1 MYKSGQPQLLSRA
14 SHCRIIIVPRSIT
27 IIYVSIN
34 LFKAFVEYYSGY
46 RYSHC
51 RLGISAHKSSAT
63 QVDDGKFC
71 AAVIAILCATILN
84 RTPSNYELILTPFAA
99 FIAAQQQ
106 PELYRAMLMNV
117 FLFFPLG
124 LTLSNALP
132 RKWHR
137 WGRIALTTF
146 VGCILSVGIEY
157 TQYRYALGMVE
168 VDDVIC
174 NTLGAFIGSTS
185 LLIAH
190 AIEKHK
196 ERAWHTNMTL
206 TATERQFLHIAKAAV
221 SGGEVTAENVDWPAV
236 FTLANQQK
244 LLPILFEAVRK
255 TPAAA
260 ENAALFAA
268 VKQQVIAQVLHQ
280 TMRASE
286 FADLYQKLRAAGLHP
301 IVVKGQLCSRLYPQT
316 DHRISADDDLY
327 IPDAEFMACHE
338 QLLANGLTTDTPAD
352 ELPTADEVSYTK
364 DGSPLYIELHR
375 HLFDSAEDA
384 HDELNHF
391 FADLNPVEIDGL
403 LAMPPHEHLLYL
415 ILHAY
420 KHFVRSGI
428 GLRQFCDIGLWAR
441 AYHVEIDWQR
451 LHEQCESVHAATF
464 AAAAFC
470 IAREYLG
477 IDFDLPTPW
486 DASIDAEPLLHD
498 TLCGGVYGSN
508 DLTRLHSSTVTLN
521 AVKASRTGEK
531 SSVLSTV
538 FPKREYLERR
548 YPYLKKRPYLLPVA
562 WAQRI
567 AHYASEKQ
575 SGADNSASGSIK
587 LAKERIELMKRYGI
601 MD

>member
-1 MYKSGQPQLLSRA
+1 MLLSLLLLWPMLCQRVGERRRVLLNTA
-14 SHCRIIIVPRSIT
+14 LACVAAFIILYT
-27 IIYVSIN
+27 
-34 LFKAFVEYYSGY
+34 
-46 RYSHC
+46 
-51 RLGISAHKSSAT
+51 
-63 QVDDGKFC
+63 
-71 AAVIAILCATILN
+71 TILT
-84 RTPSNYELILTPFAA
+84 RTPGVPEAILTPFASLT
-99 FIAAQQQ
+99 AARQQ
-106 PELYRAMLMNV
+106 PELYREMLMNV

-137 WGRIALTTF
+137 WLRIILITLIGCAL
-146 VGCILSVGIEY
+146 SAGIEY
-157 TQYRYALGMVE
+157 TQYRYALGLAE
-168 VDDVIC
+168 TDDVIC
-174 NTLGAFIGSTS
+174 NTLGAFLGAAS
-185 LLIAH
+185 LLAAH

-206 TATERQFLHIAKAAV
+206 TATERQFLHIAKAAA
-221 SGGEVTAENVDWPAV
+221 SDGEFPAESVDWPAV
-236 FTLANQQK
+236 FALAGQQK
-244 LLPILFEAVRK
+244 LLPIVFEAVRK

-280 TMRASE
+280 TVRASE
-286 FADLYQKLRAAGLHP
+286 FAALYQTLRAAGLHP
-301 IVVKGQLCSRLYPQT
+301 VVVKGQLCSRLYPLK

-327 IPDAEFMACHE
+327 IPDAGFMACHE
-338 QLLANGLTTDTPAD
+338 QLLANGLATDTPAD

-364 DGSPLYIELHR
+364 NGSPLYIELHR

-391 FADLNPVEIDGL
+391 FADLNPVEIDGF

-428 GLRQFCDIGLWAR
+428 GLRQFCDIVLWAR
-441 AYHVEIDWQR
+441 EYHAKIDWQR
-451 LHEQCESVHAATF
+451 LYDQCASVHAVTF
-464 AAAAFC
+464 AAAAFR
-470 IAREYLG
+470 IARDYLS
-477 IDFDLPTPW
+477 IDFDLSAPW
-486 DASIDAEPLLHD
+486 DDSIDVEPLLHD

-508 DLTRLHSSTVTLN
+508 DYTRLHSSTVTLN

-531 SSVLSTV
+531 SNVLSTV

-548 YPYLKKRPYLLPVA
+548 YPYLKKRPYMLPVA
-562 WAQRI
+562 WVQRI

-575 SGADNSASGSIK
+575 SGADSSASGSIK

>member
-1 MYKSGQPQLLSRA
+1 MLLSLLLLWPMLCQR
-14 SHCRIIIVPRSIT
+14 V
-27 IIYVSIN
+27 
-34 LFKAFVEYYSGY
+34 
-46 RYSHC
+46 
-51 RLGISAHKSSAT
+51 
-63 QVDDGKFC
+63 GKRRRVLLNTALAC
-71 AAVIAILCATILN
+71 AAAFIILYATILT
-84 RTPSNYELILTPFAA
+84 RTPGVPAVILTPFASLT
-99 FIAAQQQ
+99 AARVQ
-106 PELYRAMLMNV
+106 PELYREMLMNV
-117 FLFFPLG
+117 FLLFPLG

-137 WGRIALTTF
+137 WGKIALTTLA
-146 VGCILSVGIEY
+146 GCILSAGIEY
-157 TQYRYALGMVE
+157 AQYRYALGMAE

-174 NTLGAFIGSTS
+174 NTLGAFLDSTS

-206 TATERQFLHIAKAAV
+206 TTTERQFLHIAKAAV
-221 SGGEVTAENVDWPAV
+221 SSGELPAENVDWPAI

-255 TPAAA
+255 MPAAE
-260 ENAALFAA
+260 ENAALFA
-268 VKQQVIAQVLHQ
+268 VTKQQVIGQVLNQ
-280 TMRASE
+280 TVRSAE
-286 FADLYQKLRAAGLHP
+286 FSDVYHKLRSAGLHP
-301 IVVKGQLCSRLYPQT
+301 IVVKGQLCSRLYPLK
-316 DHRISADDDLY
+316 DHRISADDDLL
-327 IPDAEFMACHE
+327 IPDGEFFACHE
-338 QLLANGLTTDTPAD
+338 QLLANGLTTDTPVD
-352 ELPTADEVSYTK
+352 ELATADEVSYTK
-364 DGSPLYIELHR
+364 NGSPLYIELHR

-391 FADLNPVEIDGL
+391 FTDLKPIEVDGF

-415 ILHAY
+415 LLHAY

-428 GLRQFCDIGLWAR
+428 GLRQFCDIGLWAWE
-441 AYHVEIDWQR
+441 YHDEIDWQR
-451 LHEQCESVHAATF
+451 LRKQCKSVHAATF
-464 AAAAFC
+464 AAAAFR
-470 IAREYLG
+470 IVRDYLG
-477 IDFDLPTPW
+477 IDFDLPAPW
-486 DASIDAEPLLHD
+486 SDAVDAEPLLHD
-498 TLCGGVYGSN
+498 SLCGGVYGSN

-531 SSVLSTV
+531 SSVLRTV

-562 WAQRI
+562 WVQRI

-575 SGADNSASGSIK
+575 SGAGNSASGSIK

>member
-1 MYKSGQPQLLSRA
+1 MMRHIYALPLHMVIILMLALLIVWAMLSLHKNQKKRT
-14 SHCRIIIVPRSIT
+14 IINLVLCSIT
-27 IIYVSIN
+27 A
-34 LFKAFVEYYSGY
+34 L
-46 RYSHC
+46 
-51 RLGISAHKSSAT
+51 T
-63 QVDDGKFC
+63 
-71 AAVIAILCATILN
+71 ILYATILT
-84 RTPSNYELILTPFAA
+84 RTPGDYKPILTPFAT
-99 FIAAQQQ
+99 FTAALQQ
-106 PELYRAMLMNV
+106 PELYREMLMNI

-137 WGRIALTTF
+137 WGRIALTTL
-146 VGCILSVGIEY
+146 VGCALSAGIEY
-157 TQYRYALGMVE
+157 TQYRYALGMAE

-174 NTLGAFIGSTS
+174 NTLGAFLGSTS

-221 SGGEVTAENVDWPAV
+221 SGGALPAENVDWPAV

-255 TPAAA
+255 MPAAE
-260 ENAALFAA
+260 ENVALFA
-268 VKQQVIAQVLHQ
+268 VTKQQVIGQVLNQ
-280 TMRASE
+280 TVRSAE
-286 FADLYQKLRAAGLHP
+286 FSDLYHKLRSAGLHP
-301 IVVKGQLCSRLYPQT
+301 IVVKGQLCSRLYPLK

-338 QLLANGLTTDTPAD
+338 QLLANGLTTDTPVD
-352 ELPTADEVSYTK
+352 ELATADEVSYTK
-364 DGSPLYIELHR
+364 NGSPLYIELHR

-391 FADLNPVEIDGL
+391 FTDINPVETDGF
-403 LAMPPHEHLLYL
+403 LAMPPHVHLLYL
-415 ILHAY
+415 LLHAC

-464 AAAAFC
+464 AAAAFR
-470 IAREYLG
+470 IARDYLG
-477 IDFDLPTPW
+477 IEFDLPMPW

-531 SSVLSTV
+531 SSVLRTL

-562 WAQRI
+562 WVQRL

-587 LAKERIELMKRYGI
+587 LGKERIELMKRYGI
-601 MD
+601 MN

>member
-1 MYKSGQPQLLSRA
+1 MLLSLLLLWPMLCQRVGE
-14 SHCRIIIVPRSIT
+14 RRRV
-27 IIYVSIN
+27 
-34 LFKAFVEYYSGY
+34 LFNTV
-46 RYSHC
+46 
-51 RLGISAHKSSAT
+51 LT
-63 QVDDGKFC
+63 C
-71 AAVIAILCATILN
+71 AAAFIILYATILT
-84 RTPSNYELILTPFAA
+84 RIPGVPEAILTPFASLT
-99 FIAAQQQ
+99 AARQQ
-106 PELYRAMLMNV
+106 PEIYREMLMNV

-137 WGRIALTTF
+137 WLRIIFTTL
-146 VGCILSVGIEY
+146 VGCALSAGIEY
-157 TQYRYALGMVE
+157 AQYRYALGLAE
-168 VDDVIC
+168 TDDVIC

-190 AIEKHK
+190 AIEKYR
-196 ERAWHTNMTL
+196 ERVWHTNMTL
-206 TATERQFLHIAKAAV
+206 TTTETQFLHIAKAAI
-221 SGGEVTAENVDWPAV
+221 SGGDLPAEKVDWPAI

-255 TPAAA
+255 MPAAE

-301 IVVKGQLCSRLYPQT
+301 VVVKGQLCSRLYPLK

-352 ELPTADEVSYTK
+352 ELATADEVSYTK
-364 DGSPLYIELHR
+364 NGSPLYIELHR

-391 FADLNPVEIDGL
+391 FADLNPVEIDGF

-415 ILHAY
+415 LLHAY

-441 AYHVEIDWQR
+441 AYHGEIDWQR
-451 LHEQCESVHAATF
+451 LHEQCESVHAAAF
-464 AAAAFC
+464 AAAAFR
-470 IAREYLG
+470 IARDYLG
-477 IDFDLPTPW
+477 IEFDLPAPW
-486 DASIDAEPLLHD
+486 DGSIDVEPLLHD
-498 TLCGGVYGSN
+498 SLCGGVYGSN

-538 FPKREYLERR
+538 FPKREYLEHR

-562 WAQRI
+562 WAQRL

-575 SGADNSASGSIK
+575 SGAGNSASGSIK
-587 LAKERIELMKRYGI
+587 LAKERIELMKRYDI

>member
-1 MYKSGQPQLLSRA
+1 MRHIYAIPLHMVIFLMLALL
-14 SHCRIIIVPRSIT
+14 IVWAMLSLHQNQRKRSIINAVLCFIT
-27 IIYVSIN
+27 ALIILY
-34 LFKAFVEYYSGY
+34 
-46 RYSHC
+46 
-51 RLGISAHKSSAT
+51 
-63 QVDDGKFC
+63 
-71 AAVIAILCATILN
+71 ATILT
-84 RTPSNYELILTPFAA
+84 RSAGVPEVILTPFASLT
-99 FIAAQQQ
+99 AARIQ
-106 PELYRAMLMNV
+106 PEIYREMLMNV

-137 WGRIALTTF
+137 WGRIALTTL
-146 VGCILSVGIEY
+146 VGCILSAGIEY
-157 TQYRYALGMVE
+157 VQYRYALGMAE
-168 VDDVIC
+168 ADDVIC
-174 NTLGAFIGSTS
+174 NTMGAFIGSTS

-190 AIEKHK
+190 AIEKSR
-196 ERAWHTNMTL
+196 ERVRHTNMTL
-206 TATERQFLHIAKAAV
+206 TTTETQFLHIAKAAI
-221 SGGEVTAENVDWPAV
+221 SGGDLPAEKVDWPAI

-255 TPAAA
+255 MPAA
-260 ENAALFAA
+260 EGNTALFAMT
-268 VKQQVIAQVLHQ
+268 KQQVIGQVLNQ
-280 TMRASE
+280 TVRTAE
-286 FADLYQKLRAAGLHP
+286 FADLYRQLRAAGLHP
-301 IVVKGQLCSRLYPQT
+301 VVVKGQLCSRLYPLK

-338 QLLANGLTTDTPAD
+338 QLLANGLRTDTPAD
-352 ELPTADEVSYTK
+352 ELSTTDEVSYTK
-364 DGSPLYIELHR
+364 NGSPLYIELHR

-391 FADLNPVEIDGL
+391 FADLKPVEIDGF

-441 AYHVEIDWQR
+441 AYHDEIDWQI
-451 LHEQCESVHAATF
+451 LHDQCASVHAATF
-464 AAAAFC
+464 AAAAFR
-470 IAREYLG
+470 IAKDYLG
-477 IDFDLPTPW
+477 IEFDLPAPW
-486 DASIDAEPLLHD
+486 DGSIDVEPLLHD
-498 TLCGGVYGSN
+498 SLCGGVYGSN

-538 FPKREYLERR
+538 FPKREYLEHR

-562 WAQRI
+562 WAQRL

-575 SGADNSASGSIK
+575 SGAGNSASGSIK
-587 LAKERIELMKRYGI
+587 LAKERIELMKRYDI
-601 MD
+601 LD

>member
-1 MYKSGQPQLLSRA
+1 MPTAALILLCMAVLWPFFSVRTKSYGWS
-14 SHCRIIIVPRSIT
+14 IINFS
-27 IIYVSIN
+27 
-34 LFKAFVEYYSGY
+34 LF
-46 RYSHC
+46 
-51 RLGISAHKSSAT
+51 LGSLT
-63 QVDDGKFC
+63 F
-71 AAVIAILCATILN
+71 ILFATILT
-84 RTPSNYELILTPFAA
+84 RTPGDYEAILTPFASLT
-99 FIAAQQQ
+99 AARIQ
-106 PELYRAMLMNV
+106 PELYREMLMNV

-137 WGRIALTTF
+137 WLRIILTTL
-146 VGCILSVGIEY
+146 VGCALSAGIEY
-157 TQYRYALGMVE
+157 AQYRYVLGMAE

-185 LLIAH
+185 LLIAP

-221 SGGEVTAENVDWPAV
+221 SGGEIPAESVDWPAV
-236 FTLANQQK
+236 FALAGQQK

-255 TPAAA
+255 MPAAE
-260 ENAALFAA
+260 ENAVLFA
-268 VKQQVIAQVLHQ
+268 VTKQQVIGQVLNQ
-280 TMRASE
+280 TVRSSE
-286 FADLYQKLRAAGLHP
+286 FADLYRKLRSAGLHP
-301 IVVKGQLCSRLYPQT
+301 IVVKGQLCSRLYPLK
-316 DHRISADDDLY
+316 DHRISADDDIY

-338 QLLANGLTTDTPAD
+338 QLLANGLRTGTPAD
-352 ELPTADEVSYTK
+352 ELASADEVPYTK

-391 FADLNPVEIDGL
+391 FADLNPVEIDGF
-403 LAMPPHEHLLYL
+403 LAMLPHEHLLYL

-441 AYHVEIDWQR
+441 AYHGEIDWQR

-464 AAAAFC
+464 AAAAFR
-470 IAREYLG
+470 IARDYLD
-477 IDFDLPTPW
+477 IEFDLPAPW
-486 DASIDAEPLLHD
+486 SEAVDVEPLLHD
-498 TLCGGVYGSN
+498 SLCGGVYGSN

-531 SSVLSTV
+531 SSVLRAV

-567 AHYASEKQ
+567 AHYAGEKKT
-575 SGADNSASGSIK
+575 GADSSASGSIK

-601 MD
+601 MN

>member
-1 MYKSGQPQLLSRA
+1 MA
-14 SHCRIIIVPRSIT
+14 
-27 IIYVSIN
+27 N
-34 LFKAFVEYYSGY
+34 FV
-46 RYSHC
+46 
-51 RLGISAHKSSAT
+51 L
-63 QVDDGKFC
+63 FC
-71 AAVIAILCATILN
+71 AAVIAILYATILN
-84 RTPSNYELILTPFAA
+84 RTPGNYELILTPFAT
-99 FIAAQQQ
+99 FTAAQQQ
-106 PELYRAMLMNV
+106 PELYREMLMNV

-137 WGRIALTTF
+137 WGRIAFTTLI
-146 VGCILSVGIEY
+146 GCILSAGIEY
-157 TQYRYALGMVE
+157 AQYRCALGLAE
-168 VDDVIC
+168 TDDVIC
-174 NTLGAFIGSTS
+174 NTLGAFLGAVS
-185 LLIAH
+185 LLAAH
-190 AIEKHK
+190 AIEKHR
-196 ERAWHTNMTL
+196 ERVRHTNMTL
-206 TATERQFLHIAKAAV
+206 TTTETQFLHIAKAAV
-221 SGGEVTAENVDWPAV
+221 SGGDLPAEKVDWPAI

-244 LLPILFEAVRK
+244 LLPILFEAARA
-255 TPAAA
+255 TPAAG
-260 ENAALFAA
+260 ENAALFA
-268 VKQQVIAQVLHQ
+268 VTKQQVIGQVLNQ
-280 TMRASE
+280 TVRSAE
-286 FADLYQKLRAAGLHP
+286 FADLYRKLRSAGLHP
-301 IVVKGQLCSRLYPQT
+301 IVVKGQLCSRLYPLK

-327 IPDAEFMACHE
+327 IPDAEFMTCHE
-338 QLLANGLTTDTPAD
+338 QLLVNGLTTDTSAD

-391 FADLNPVEIDGL
+391 FADLKPVETDGF

-464 AAAAFC
+464 AAAAFR
-470 IAREYLG
+470 IARDYLG
-477 IDFDLPTPW
+477 IDFDLPMPW
-486 DASIDAEPLLHD
+486 DASIDVEPLLHD

-521 AVKASRTGEK
+521 AVKASRTGAK
-531 SSVLSTV
+531 SSVLRTV

-562 WAQRI
+562 WVQRL

-575 SGADNSASGSIK
+575 SGADSSASGSIK

>member
-1 MYKSGQPQLLSRA
+1 MLLLVMTALLLLWPMLCQWVGDRRRVLLNTVLA
-14 SHCRIIIVPRSIT
+14 CVAAFIILYT
-27 IIYVSIN
+27 
-34 LFKAFVEYYSGY
+34 
-46 RYSHC
+46 
-51 RLGISAHKSSAT
+51 
-63 QVDDGKFC
+63 
-71 AAVIAILCATILN
+71 TILT
-84 RTPSNYELILTPFAA
+84 RTPGVPAVILTPFAT
-99 FIAAQQQ
+99 FTAARVQ
-106 PELYRAMLMNV
+106 PELYREMLMNV

-137 WGRIALTTF
+137 WLRIILTTL
-146 VGCILSVGIEY
+146 VGCALSAGIEY
-157 TQYRYALGMVE
+157 AQHRYALGMAE

-174 NTLGAFIGSTS
+174 NTLGTFVGSTS
-185 LLIAH
+185 LLVAH
-190 AIEKHK
+190 AIEKSR
-196 ERAWHTNMTL
+196 ERVRHTNMTL
-206 TATERQFLHIAKAAV
+206 TTTETQFLHIAKAAI
-221 SGGEVTAENVDWPAV
+221 SGGDLPAEKADWPAI

-255 TPAAA
+255 TPAA
-260 ENAALFAA
+260 EGNTALFAMT
-268 VKQQVIAQVLHQ
+268 KQQVIGQVLNQ
-280 TMRASE
+280 TVRTAE
-286 FADLYQKLRAAGLHP
+286 FADLYRQLRAAGLHP
-301 IVVKGQLCSRLYPQT
+301 VVVKGQLCSRLYPLK

-338 QLLANGLTTDTPAD
+338 QLLANGLRTDTPAD
-352 ELPTADEVSYTK
+352 ELSTTDEVSYTK
-364 DGSPLYIELHR
+364 NGSPLYIELHR

-384 HDELNHF
+384 HDKLNHF
-391 FADLNPVEIDGL
+391 FADLKPVEIDGF

-441 AYHVEIDWQR
+441 AYHDEIDWQI
-451 LHEQCESVHAATF
+451 LHDQCASVHAATF
-464 AAAAFC
+464 AAAAFR
-470 IAREYLG
+470 IAKDYLG
-477 IDFDLPTPW
+477 IAFDLSTPW
-486 DASIDAEPLLHD
+486 DASIDVEPLLHD

-538 FPKREYLERR
+538 FPKREYLEHR

-562 WAQRI
+562 WAQRL
-567 AHYASEKQ
+567 AHYAGEKKT
-575 SGADNSASGSIK
+575 GADSSASGSIK
-587 LAKERIELMKRYGI
+587 LAKERIELMKRYDI

>member
-1 MYKSGQPQLLSRA
+1 MNPWAVCILLLSLLLLWPMLCQRVGE
-14 SHCRIIIVPRSIT
+14 RR
-27 IIYVSIN
+27 
-34 LFKAFVEYYSGY
+34 
-46 RYSHC
+46 
-51 RLGISAHKSSAT
+51 
-63 QVDDGKFC
+63 QVLLNTALAC
-71 AAVIAILCATILN
+71 AAAFIILYATILT
-84 RTPSNYELILTPFAA
+84 RTPGVSAAILTPFASLT
-99 FIAAQQQ
+99 AARVQ
-106 PELYRAMLMNV
+106 PELYREMLMNV

-137 WGRIALTTF
+137 WGRIILTTL
-146 VGCILSVGIEY
+146 VGCALSAGIEY
-157 TQYRYALGMVE
+157 AQYRYALGLAE
-168 VDDVIC
+168 TDDVIC
-174 NTLGAFIGSTS
+174 NTLGAFLGAAS
-185 LLIAH
+185 LLAAH

-221 SGGEVTAENVDWPAV
+221 SGGELPAENVDWPAI
-236 FTLANQQK
+236 FALANQQK
-244 LLPILFEAVRK
+244 LLPIVFEAVRK
-255 TPAAA
+255 TPAAE
-260 ENAALFAA
+260 ENAALFA
-268 VKQQVIAQVLHQ
+268 VTKQQVIGQVLNQ
-280 TMRASE
+280 TVRASA
-286 FADLYQKLRAAGLHP
+286 FAALYQTLRAAGLHP
-301 IVVKGQLCSRLYPQT
+301 IVVKGQLCSRLYPLK

-327 IPDAEFMACHE
+327 TPDAEFMACHE
-338 QLLANGLTTDTPAD
+338 QFLTNGLRTDTPAD
-352 ELPTADEVSYTK
+352 ELATADEVSYTK
-364 DGSPLYIELHR
+364 NGSPLYIELHR

-415 ILHAY
+415 LLHAY

-441 AYHVEIDWQR
+441 AYHGEIDWQR

-464 AAAAFC
+464 AAAAFR
-470 IAREYLG
+470 IARDYLG
-477 IDFDLPTPW
+477 IEFDLPAPW
-486 DASIDAEPLLHD
+486 SDAIDVEPLLHD
-498 TLCGGVYGSN
+498 SLCGGVYGSN

-531 SSVLSTV
+531 SNVLRTV

-548 YPYLKKRPYLLPVA
+548 YPYLKKRPYMLPVA
-562 WAQRI
+562 WVQRI

-575 SGADNSASGSIK
+575 SGADSSASGSIK

>member
-1 MYKSGQPQLLSRA
+1 MA
-14 SHCRIIIVPRSIT
+14 
-27 IIYVSIN
+27 N
-34 LFKAFVEYYSGY
+34 LV
-46 RYSHC
+46 
-51 RLGISAHKSSAT
+51 L
-63 QVDDGKFC
+63 FC
-71 AAVIAILCATILN
+71 AAVIAILYATILT
-84 RTPSNYELILTPFAA
+84 RTPGVPAVILTPFAA
-99 FIAAQQQ
+99 LAAARVQ

-137 WGRIALTTF
+137 WGRIILTAL
-146 VGCILSVGIEY
+146 VGCVLSAGIEY
-157 TQYRYALGMVE
+157 AQYRCALGLAE
-168 VDDVIC
+168 TDDVIC

-190 AIEKHK
+190 AIEKSR
-196 ERAWHTNMTL
+196 ERVRHTNMTL
-206 TATERQFLHIAKAAV
+206 TTTETQFLHIAKAAI
-221 SGGEVTAENVDWPAV
+221 SGGDLPAEKVDWPAV
-236 FTLANQQK
+236 FALAGQQK
-244 LLPILFEAVRK
+244 LLPILFEAARA
-255 TPAAA
+255 TPAAG
-260 ENAALFAA
+260 ENAVLFA
-268 VKQQVIAQVLHQ
+268 VTKQQVIGQVLNQ
-280 TMRASE
+280 TVRSAE
-286 FADLYQKLRAAGLHP
+286 FADLYRKLRSAGLHP

-316 DHRISADDDLY
+316 DHRISADDDLL
-327 IPDAEFMACHE
+327 IPDGEFFACHE

-352 ELPTADEVSYTK
+352 ELATADEVSYTK
-364 DGSPLYIELHR
+364 EGSPLYIELHR

-384 HDELNHF
+384 HDDLNHF
-391 FADLNPVEIDGL
+391 FADLNPVEIDGF

-415 ILHAY
+415 LLHAY

-441 AYHVEIDWQR
+441 AYHGEIDWQR

-464 AAAAFC
+464 AAAAFR
-470 IAREYLG
+470 IARDYLG
-477 IDFDLPTPW
+477 IEFDLPAPW
-486 DASIDAEPLLHD
+486 DGSIDVEPLLHD
-498 TLCGGVYGSN
+498 SLCGGVYGSN

-531 SSVLSTV
+531 SSVLRTV

-562 WAQRI
+562 WVQRI

-587 LAKERIELMKRYGI
+587 LGKERIELMKRYGI

>member
-1 MYKSGQPQLLSRA
+1 MINMLHYIYSRSFISIITFMALALAAWGALPAHVGARRWRCGNLILAALMTAAILYATLFSRA
-14 SHCRIIIVPRSIT
+14 EGST
-27 IIYVSIN
+27 
-34 LFKAFVEYYSGY
+34 G
-46 RYSHC
+46 
-51 RLGISAHKSSAT
+51 
-63 QVDDGKFC
+63 
-71 AAVIAILCATILN
+71 
-84 RTPSNYELILTPFAA
+84 LILTPFASLT
-99 FIAAQQQ
+99 AARIQ
-106 PELYRAMLMNV
+106 PEIYREMLMNV

-137 WGRIALTTF
+137 WGRIALTTL
-146 VGCILSVGIEY
+146 VGCALSAGIEY
-157 TQYRYALGMVE
+157 AQYRYALGLAE
-168 VDDVIC
+168 TDDVIC

-185 LLIAH
+185 LLIAP
-190 AIEKHK
+190 AIEKYR
-196 ERAWHTNMTL
+196 ERVWRTNMTL
-206 TATERQFLHIAKAAV
+206 TTIETQFLHIAKAAV
-221 SGGEVTAENVDWPAV
+221 SGGEVTAENADWPAV

-255 TPAAA
+255 MPAAE
-260 ENAALFAA
+260 ENAALFA
-268 VKQQVIAQVLHQ
+268 VTKQQVIGQVLNQ
-280 TMRASE
+280 TVRSSE
-286 FADLYQKLRAAGLHP
+286 FADLYRKLRSAGLHP
-301 IVVKGQLCSRLYPQT
+301 IVVKGQLCSRLYPLK

-327 IPDAEFMACHE
+327 IPDAEFMSCHE

-352 ELPTADEVSYTK
+352 ELPTADEVPYTK

-391 FADLNPVEIDGL
+391 FADLKPVEIDGF
-403 LAMPPHEHLLYL
+403 LAMPSHEHLLYL
-415 ILHAY
+415 LLHAY

-441 AYHVEIDWQR
+441 AYHAEIDWQR

-464 AAAAFC
+464 AAAAFR
-470 IAREYLG
+470 IARDYLG

-486 DASIDAEPLLHD
+486 DASIDVEPLLHD

-531 SSVLSTV
+531 SSVLRTV

-548 YPYLKKRPYLLPVA
+548 YLYLKKRPYLLPVA
-562 WAQRI
+562 WVQRLV
-567 AHYASEKQ
+567 HYASEKQ
-575 SGADNSASGSIK
+575 SGTDNSASGSIK
-587 LAKERIELMKRYGI
+587 LAKERIELMKRYDI

>member
-1 MYKSGQPQLLSRA
+1 MA
-14 SHCRIIIVPRSIT
+14 
-27 IIYVSIN
+27 N
-34 LFKAFVEYYSGY
+34 FV
-46 RYSHC
+46 
-51 RLGISAHKSSAT
+51 L
-63 QVDDGKFC
+63 FC
-71 AAVIAILCATILN
+71 AAVIAILYATILT
-84 RTPSNYELILTPFAA
+84 RTPGSYELILTPFAT
-99 FIAAQQQ
+99 FTAALQQ
-106 PELYRAMLMNV
+106 PELYREMLMNV

-137 WGRIALTTF
+137 WGKIALTTL
-146 VGCILSVGIEY
+146 VGCALSAGIEY
-157 TQYRYALGMVE
+157 AQYRCALGLAE
-168 VDDVIC
+168 TDDVIC

-185 LLIAH
+185 LLIAR
-190 AIEKHK
+190 AIEKSR
-196 ERAWHTNMTL
+196 ERVRHTNMTL
-206 TATERQFLHIAKAAV
+206 TTTETQFLHIVKAAI
-221 SGGEVTAENVDWPAV
+221 SGGDLPAEKVDWPAI

-244 LLPILFEAVRK
+244 LLPILFEAARK

-260 ENAALFAA
+260 ENATLFA
-268 VKQQVIAQVLHQ
+268 VTKQQVIGQVLHQ

-286 FADLYQKLRAAGLHP
+286 FADLYRKLRAAGLHP
-301 IVVKGQLCSRLYPQT
+301 VVVKGQLCSRLYPLK

-352 ELPTADEVSYTK
+352 ELASADEVSYTK
-364 DGSPLYIELHR
+364 EGSPLYIELHR

-391 FADLNPVEIDGL
+391 FADLKPVEIDGF

-428 GLRQFCDIGLWAR
+428 GLRQFCDIGLWAWE
-441 AYHVEIDWQR
+441 YHDEIDWQH
-451 LHEQCESVHAATF
+451 LYDQCASVHAATF
-464 AAAAFC
+464 AAAAFR
-470 IAREYLG
+470 IARDYLG
-477 IDFDLPTPW
+477 IDFDLPMPL

-531 SSVLSTV
+531 SSVLRTV

-562 WAQRI
+562 WVQRI

-587 LAKERIELMKRYGI
+587 LGKERIELMKRYGI

>member
-1 MYKSGQPQLLSRA
+1 MA
-14 SHCRIIIVPRSIT
+14 
-27 IIYVSIN
+27 N
-34 LFKAFVEYYSGY
+34 FV
-46 RYSHC
+46 
-51 RLGISAHKSSAT
+51 L
-63 QVDDGKFC
+63 FC
-71 AAVIAILCATILN
+71 AAVIAILYATILN
-84 RTPSNYELILTPFAA
+84 RTPGNYELILTPFAT
-99 FIAAQQQ
+99 FTAAQQQ
-106 PELYRAMLMNV
+106 PELYREMLMNV

-132 RKWHR
+132 QKWHR
-137 WGRIALTTF
+137 WGRIILTTLI
-146 VGCILSVGIEY
+146 GCILSAGIEY
-157 TQYRYALGMVE
+157 AQYRCALGLAE
-168 VDDVIC
+168 TDDVIC

-190 AIEKHK
+190 AIEKSR
-196 ERAWHTNMTL
+196 ERVRHTNMTL
-206 TATERQFLHIAKAAV
+206 TTTETQFLHIAKAAI
-221 SGGEVTAENVDWPAV
+221 SGGDLPAEKVDWPAV
-236 FTLANQQK
+236 FALAGQQK
-244 LLPILFEAVRK
+244 LLPILFEAARA
-255 TPAAA
+255 TPAAG
-260 ENAALFAA
+260 ENAVLFA
-268 VKQQVIAQVLHQ
+268 VTKQQVIGQVLNQ
-280 TMRASE
+280 TVRSAE
-286 FADLYQKLRAAGLHP
+286 FADLYRKLRSAGLHP

-316 DHRISADDDLY
+316 DHRISADDDLL
-327 IPDAEFMACHE
+327 IPDGEFMACHE
-338 QLLANGLTTDTPAD
+338 QLLTNGLTTDTPAD
-352 ELPTADEVSYTK
+352 ELASADEVSYTK
-364 DGSPLYIELHR
+364 KGSLLYIELHR
-375 HLFDSAEDA
+375 HLFDSSEDA
-384 HDELNHF
+384 HDDLNHF
-391 FADLNPVEIDGL
+391 FTDINPVETDGF

-470 IAREYLG
+470 IAGDYLG
-477 IDFDLPTPW
+477 IEFDLPAPW
-486 DASIDAEPLLHD
+486 DGSIDVEPLLHD

-538 FPKREYLERR
+538 FPKREYLEHR

-562 WAQRI
+562 WMQRI

-575 SGADNSASGSIK
+575 SGTDNSASGSIK
-587 LAKERIELMKRYGI
+587 LGKERIELMKRYGI

>member
-1 MYKSGQPQLLSRA
+1 MINMLHYIYSRSFISVITVMVLALAAWGALPARVGARRWRWGNLALMLLMTAATLYATLFSRA
-14 SHCRIIIVPRSIT
+14 EGST
-27 IIYVSIN
+27 
-34 LFKAFVEYYSGY
+34 G
-46 RYSHC
+46 
-51 RLGISAHKSSAT
+51 
-63 QVDDGKFC
+63 
-71 AAVIAILCATILN
+71 
-84 RTPSNYELILTPFAA
+84 LILAPFAA
-99 FIAAQQQ
+99 LAAARVQ
-106 PELYRAMLMNV
+106 PELYREMLMNI

-137 WGRIALTTF
+137 WGRITLTTL
-146 VGCILSVGIEY
+146 VGCALSAGIEY
-157 TQYRYALGMVE
+157 TQYRCALGLAE
-168 VDDVIC
+168 TDDVIC
-174 NTLGAFIGSTS
+174 NTLGAFLGSTS

-206 TATERQFLHIAKAAV
+206 TTTERQFLHIAKAAV
-221 SGGEVTAENVDWPAV
+221 SSGELPAENVDWPAV
-236 FTLANQQK
+236 FALAGQQK
-244 LLPILFEAVRK
+244 LLPIVFEAVRK
-255 TPAAA
+255 TPAAV
-260 ENAALFAA
+260 ENAPLFAA
-268 VKQQVIAQVLHQ
+268 VKQQVIAQVLNQ
-280 TMRASE
+280 TMRSAE
-286 FADLYQKLRAAGLHP
+286 FADLYRKLRAAGLYP
-301 IVVKGQLCSRLYPQT
+301 IVVKGQLCSRLYPLK

-352 ELPTADEVSYTK
+352 ELPTADEVPYTK
-364 DGSPLYIELHR
+364 GGSPLYIELHR

-391 FADLNPVEIDGL
+391 LADLNPVEIDGF
-403 LAMPPHEHLLYL
+403 LAMPSHEHLLYL

-428 GLRQFCDIGLWAR
+428 GVRQFCDIGLWAR
-441 AYHVEIDWQR
+441 AYHAEIDWQR

-464 AAAAFC
+464 AAAAFR
-470 IAREYLG
+470 IARDYLG
-477 IDFDLPTPW
+477 IDFDLPAPW
-486 DASIDAEPLLHD
+486 DASVDVEPLLHD

-531 SSVLSTV
+531 SSVLWTV

-562 WAQRI
+562 WVQRL

-575 SGADNSASGSIK
+575 SGAGNSASGSIK
-587 LAKERIELMKRYGI
+587 LAKERIELMKLYGV
-601 MD
+601 M

>member
-1 MYKSGQPQLLSRA
+1 MFQSIYSKPLSNIILAIVIAIVAWGYLRTKVQLRRWTMA
-14 SHCRIIIVPRSIT
+14 
-27 IIYVSIN
+27 N
-34 LFKAFVEYYSGY
+34 FV
-46 RYSHC
+46 
-51 RLGISAHKSSAT
+51 L
-63 QVDDGKFC
+63 FC
-71 AAVIAILCATILN
+71 AAVIAILYATILN
-84 RTPSNYELILTPFAA
+84 RTPGNYELILTPFAT
-99 FIAAQQQ
+99 FTAAQQQ
-106 PELYRAMLMNV
+106 PELYREMLMNV

-132 RKWHR
+132 QKWHR
-137 WGRIALTTF
+137 WGRIILTTF
-146 VGCILSVGIEY
+146 VGCILSAGIEY
-157 TQYRYALGMVE
+157 TQYRYALGMAE

-174 NTLGAFIGSTS
+174 NTLGAFLGATS
-185 LLIAH
+185 LLAAH

-206 TATERQFLHIAKAAV
+206 TTTETQFLHIAKAAI
-221 SGGEVTAENVDWPAV
+221 SGGDLPAEKVDWPAI

-244 LLPILFEAVRK
+244 LLPILFEAARA
-255 TPAAA
+255 TPAAG
-260 ENAALFAA
+260 ENAALFA
-268 VKQQVIAQVLHQ
+268 VTKQQVIGQVLNQ
-280 TMRASE
+280 TVRSAE
-286 FADLYQKLRAAGLHP
+286 FADLYHKLRAAGLHP
-301 IVVKGQLCSRLYPQT
+301 IVVKGQLCSRLYPLK

-327 IPDAEFMACHE
+327 IPDAEFMTCHE
-338 QLLANGLTTDTPAD
+338 QLLVNGLTTDTSAD

-391 FADLNPVEIDGL
+391 FADLKPVEIDGF

-415 ILHAY
+415 LLHAY

-464 AAAAFC
+464 AAAAFR
-470 IAREYLG
+470 IARDYLG
-477 IDFDLPTPW
+477 IDFDLPMPW
-486 DASIDAEPLLHD
+486 DASIDVEPLLHD

-562 WAQRI
+562 WVQRI

-575 SGADNSASGSIK
+575 SGTDNSASGSIK
-587 LAKERIELMKRYGI
+587 LGKERIELMKRYGI
-601 MD
+601 MN

>member
-1 MYKSGQPQLLSRA
+1 MMRHIYALPLHMVIILMLALLIVWAMLSLHKNQKKRT
-14 SHCRIIIVPRSIT
+14 IINLVLCSIT
-27 IIYVSIN
+27 A
-34 LFKAFVEYYSGY
+34 L
-46 RYSHC
+46 
-51 RLGISAHKSSAT
+51 T
-63 QVDDGKFC
+63 
-71 AAVIAILCATILN
+71 ILYATILT
-84 RTPSNYELILTPFAA
+84 RTPGDYKPILTPFAT
-99 FIAAQQQ
+99 FTAALQQ
-106 PELYRAMLMNV
+106 PELYREMLMNI

-137 WGRIALTTF
+137 WGRIALTTL
-146 VGCILSVGIEY
+146 VGCALSAGIEY
-157 TQYRYALGMVE
+157 TQYRYALGMAE

-174 NTLGAFIGSTS
+174 NTLGAFLGSTS

-221 SGGEVTAENVDWPAV
+221 SGGALPAENVDWPAV

-255 TPAAA
+255 MPAAE
-260 ENAALFAA
+260 ENVALFA
-268 VKQQVIAQVLHQ
+268 VTKQQVIGQVLNQ
-280 TMRASE
+280 TVRSAE
-286 FADLYQKLRAAGLHP
+286 FSDLYHKLRSAGLHP

-316 DHRISADDDLY
+316 DHRISADDDLL
-327 IPDAEFMACHE
+327 IPDGEFMACHE
-338 QLLANGLTTDTPAD
+338 QLLANGLTTDTPVD
-352 ELPTADEVSYTK
+352 ELATADEVSYTK
-364 DGSPLYIELHR
+364 NGSPLYIELHR

-391 FADLNPVEIDGL
+391 FTDINPVETDGF
-403 LAMPPHEHLLYL
+403 LAMPPHVHLLYL
-415 ILHAY
+415 LLHAY

-464 AAAAFC
+464 AAAAFR
-470 IAREYLG
+470 IARDYLG
-477 IDFDLPTPW
+477 IEFDLPMPW

-531 SSVLSTV
+531 SSVLRTL

-562 WAQRI
+562 WVQRL

-587 LAKERIELMKRYGI
+587 LGKERIELMKRYGI
-601 MD
+601 MN

>member
-1 MYKSGQPQLLSRA
+1 MNPWTVCILLLSLLLLWPVLCQRVGERRRVLLNTA
-14 SHCRIIIVPRSIT
+14 
-27 IIYVSIN
+27 
-34 LFKAFVEYYSGY
+34 LA
-46 RYSHC
+46 
-51 RLGISAHKSSAT
+51 
-63 QVDDGKFC
+63 C
-71 AAVIAILCATILN
+71 AAAFIILYATILN
-84 RTPSNYELILTPFAA
+84 RTPGNYELILTPFAT
-99 FIAAQQQ
+99 FTAAQQQ

-137 WGRIALTTF
+137 WGRIAFTTLI
-146 VGCILSVGIEY
+146 GCILSAGIEY
-157 TQYRYALGMVE
+157 AQYRYALGLAE
-168 VDDVIC
+168 TDDVIC

-190 AIEKHK
+190 AIEKSR

-221 SGGEVTAENVDWPAV
+221 SGGALPAEKVDWPAI

-244 LLPILFEAVRK
+244 LLPILFEAARA
-255 TPAAA
+255 TPAAG
-260 ENAALFAA
+260 ENAALFA
-268 VKQQVIAQVLHQ
+268 VTKQQVIGQVLNQ
-280 TMRASE
+280 TVRSAE
-286 FADLYQKLRAAGLHP
+286 FADLYRKLRSAGLHP
-301 IVVKGQLCSRLYPQT
+301 IVVKGQLCSRLYPLK

-327 IPDAEFMACHE
+327 ISDAEFMACHK
-338 QLLANGLTTDTPAD
+338 QLLANGLTTDTPVD
-352 ELPTADEVSYTK
+352 ELATADEVSYTK
-364 DGSPLYIELHR
+364 EGSPLYIELHR

-391 FADLNPVEIDGL
+391 FTDINPVEMDGF

-464 AAAAFC
+464 AAAAFR
-470 IAREYLG
+470 IARDYLG

-486 DASIDAEPLLHD
+486 DGGIDVEPLLHD
-498 TLCGGVYGSN
+498 SLCGGVYGSN

-531 SSVLSTV
+531 SSVLRTV

-562 WAQRI
+562 WVQRI
-567 AHYASEKQ
+567 AHYAGEKQ
-575 SGADNSASGSIK
+575 SGADSSASGSIK
-587 LAKERIELMKRYGI
+587 LARERIELMKMYNVI
-601 MD
+601 E

>member
-1 MYKSGQPQLLSRA
+1 MLLSLLLLWPMR
-14 SHCRIIIVPRSIT
+14 CQRVGERRR
-27 IIYVSIN
+27 V
-34 LFKAFVEYYSGY
+34 LFNTA
-46 RYSHC
+46 
-51 RLGISAHKSSAT
+51 LA
-63 QVDDGKFC
+63 C
-71 AAVIAILCATILN
+71 AAAFIILYATILT
-84 RTPSNYELILTPFAA
+84 RSPGVSEAILTPFASLT
-99 FIAAQQQ
+99 AARVQ
-106 PELYRAMLMNV
+106 PELYREMLMNV

-137 WGRIALTTF
+137 WLRIILTTL
-146 VGCILSVGIEY
+146 VGCALSAGIEY
-157 TQYRYALGMVE
+157 AQYRYVLGMAE

-174 NTLGAFIGSTS
+174 NTLGAFLGAAS
-185 LLIAH
+185 LLAAH

-206 TATERQFLHIAKAAV
+206 TAAERQFLYIAKAAV
-221 SGGEVTAENVDWPAV
+221 SGGEFPAENVDWPAI
-236 FTLANQQK
+236 FTLAGQQK
-244 LLPILFEAVRK
+244 LLPIVFEAARK
-255 TPAAA
+255 TPAAV

-286 FADLYQKLRAAGLHP
+286 FAGLYQKLRAAGLHP
-301 IVVKGQLCSRLYPQT
+301 VVVKGQLCSRLYPQT

-327 IPDAEFMACHE
+327 IPDAEFMTCHE
-338 QLLANGLTTDTPAD
+338 QLLANGLRTGTPAD
-352 ELPTADEVSYTK
+352 ELASADEVSYTK
-364 DGSPLYIELHR
+364 EGSPLYIELHR
-375 HLFDSAEDA
+375 HLFDPAEDA

-391 FADLNPVEIDGL
+391 FADLNPVEIDGF

-428 GLRQFCDIGLWAR
+428 GLRQFCDIGLWAWE
-441 AYHVEIDWQR
+441 YHDEIDWQR
-451 LHEQCESVHAATF
+451 LHDQCASVHAATF
-464 AAAAFC
+464 AAAAFR
-470 IAREYLG
+470 IARDYLG

-486 DASIDAEPLLHD
+486 DASIDVEPLLHD
-498 TLCGGVYGSN
+498 SLCGGVYGSN

-531 SSVLSTV
+531 SSVLRTV

-562 WAQRI
+562 WAQRL

-575 SGADNSASGSIK
+575 SGADSSASGSIK
-587 LAKERIELMKRYGI
+587 LARERIELMKQYDI